1 MANSRYNIVP
11 VSSDMDAE
19 LQQKID
25 LKTKPQGAL
34 GQLEAI
40 AKQLG
45 QIQQSLEP
53 EVVKP
58 HMIVFAAD
66 HGVVAQN
73 VSPFPQEVTYQM
85 VLNFLSGGAAVNVFC
100 AQHNVPLRIVDVGV
114 KSVFED
120 NNLLSKRKVANGTR
134 DFTQK
139 AAMTE
144 YEFKAAL
151 QVGFDEVDRVK
162 TAGSNLVMFGEM
174 GIGNTTTASCLMSC
188 LTGLSAQSCVGPG
201 TGSDEAGIAR
211 KAEVIERVK
220 ARLKED
226 HPRELY
232 RQTVDKLDTQL
243 IAQEC
248 GGFEIIAM
256 TGAMLRAAERKVAFV
271 VDGFICSVAFLLAQ
285 KLDVNVK
292 GFAIFAHESEET
304 AHSAL
309 LRYLEVTPLLSM
321 SLRLGEGSGAILALP
336 LIQSATLFL
345 KNMASFDSAQVSQE
359 KGE

>member
-1 MANSRYNIVP
+1 MANTRFNIAP
-11 VSSDMDAE
+11 ISTDMDVA
-19 LQQKID
+19 LQEKID
-25 LKTKPQGAL
+25 NKTKPLGAL
-34 GQLEAI
+34 GQLEAL

-53 EVVKP
+53 EIQKP

-114 KSVFED
+114 KSAFD
-120 NNLLSKRKVANGTR
+120 DHNLLSKRKVANGSR
-134 DFTQK
+134 DFTVK
-139 AAMTE
+139 SAMTE

-151 QVGFDEVDRVK
+151 QVGFDEVDRAK
-162 TAGSNLVMFGEM
+162 TAGSNLLMFGEM

-188 LTGLSAQSCVGPG
+188 ITDLSSDSCVGPG
-201 TGSDEAGIAR
+201 TGATEEGIAR
-211 KAEVIERVK
+211 KAKVIEQTKQRIK
-220 ARLKED
+220 DD
-226 HPRELY
+226 HPRALY
-232 RQTVDKLDTQL
+232 QKSVAHLDVQL

-248 GGFEIIAM
+248 GGFEIIAI

-271 VDGFICSVAFLLAQ
+271 VDGFICSVAYLVAQ
-285 KLDVNVK
+285 KLDVNVR
-292 GFAIFAHESEET
+292 GFAIFAHESQET
-304 AHSAL
+304 AHGAL
-309 LRYLEVTPLLSM
+309 LKYLDVTPLLSM

-336 LIQSATLFL
+336 LIESAALFL
-345 KNMASFDSAQVSQE
+345 KNMASFESAAVSQE
-359 KGE
+359 KD

>member
-1 MANSRYNIVP
+1 MANTRFNIAP
-11 VSSDMDAE
+11 ISTDMDVA
-19 LQQKID
+19 LQEKID
-25 LKTKPQGAL
+25 NKTKPLGAL

-53 EVVKP
+53 EIQKP
-58 HMIVFAAD
+58 HMLVFAAD

-114 KSVFED
+114 KSAFD
-120 NNLLSKRKVANGTR
+120 DHKLLSKRKVANGSR
-134 DFTQK
+134 DFTVK

-151 QVGFDEVDRVK
+151 QVGFDEVDRAK
-162 TAGSNLVMFGEM
+162 TAGSNLLMFGEM

-188 LTGLSAQSCVGPG
+188 ITDLSSDSCVGPG
-201 TGSDEAGIAR
+201 TGISEEGIAH
-211 KAEVIERVK
+211 KAKVIEQTKLRI
-220 ARLKED
+220 KED
-226 HPRELY
+226 HPRALY
-232 RQTVDKLDTQL
+232 QKSVADLDVQL

-271 VDGFICSVAFLLAQ
+271 VDGFICTVAYLLAQ
-285 KLDVNVK
+285 KLDENVR
-292 GFAIFAHESEET
+292 GFAIFAHESQET
-304 AHSAL
+304 AHAAL
-309 LRYLEVTPLLSM
+309 LRYLGVTPLLSM

-336 LIQSATLFL
+336 LIESAALFL
-345 KNMASFDSAQVSQE
+345 KNMASFQSAAVSQE
-359 KGE
+359 KA

>member
-1 MANSRYNIVP
+1 MANTRFNIAP
-11 VSSDMDAE
+11 ISTEMDVA
-19 LQQKID
+19 LQEKID
-25 LKTKPQGAL
+25 NKTKPLGAL
-34 GQLEAI
+34 GQLETL

-53 EVVKP
+53 EIQKP

-66 HGVVAQN
+66 HGVVAQDI
-73 VSPFPQEVTYQM
+73 SPFPQEVTYQM

-100 AQHNVPLRIVDVGV
+100 AQHKVPLRVVDVGV
-114 KSVFED
+114 KSVFD
-120 NNLLSKRKVANGTR
+120 DHSLLSKRKVANGTR
-134 DFTQK
+134 DFTVK

-151 QVGFDEVDRVK
+151 QVGFDEVDRAK
-162 TAGSNLVMFGEM
+162 TTGSNLVMFGEM

-201 TGSDEAGIAR
+201 AGATEEGIAR
-211 KAEVIERVK
+211 KADVIEQVK
-220 ARLKED
+220 LRLKQD
-226 HPRELY
+226 HPKALY
-232 RQTVDKLDTQL
+232 QKTVDQLDAQL

-248 GGFEIIAM
+248 GGFEIIAI

-285 KLDVNVK
+285 KLDKNVK
-292 GFAIFAHESEET
+292 GFAIFAHESQET
-304 AHSAL
+304 AHAAL

-336 LIQSATLFL
+336 LIESATLFL
-345 KNMASFDSAQVSQE
+345 KNMASFESASVSQE
-359 KGE
+359 KA